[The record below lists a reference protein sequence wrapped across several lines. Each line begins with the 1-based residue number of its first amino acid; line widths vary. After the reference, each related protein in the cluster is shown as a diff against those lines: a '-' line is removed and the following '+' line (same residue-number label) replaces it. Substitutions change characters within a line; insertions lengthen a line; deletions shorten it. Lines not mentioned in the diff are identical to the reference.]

1 MTENEFNSLHTM
13 ITELRESMS
22 VDDFSEKV
30 YKISDVSNPDGI
42 FYSMKERMEYEQ
54 LLEQTNDKDIK
65 QN

>member
-22 VDDFSEKV
+22 VDEFFDKI
-30 YKISDVSNPDGI
+30 YKISDAYNPDGI

-54 LLEQTNDKDIK
+54 FLEQTNDKNIK

>member
-13 ITELRESMS
+13 IRELRQTIS
-22 VDDFSEKV
+22 VDEFYDKF
-30 YKISDVSNPDGI
+30 YKISDVLNPDGI

-54 LLEQTNDKDIK
+54 FLEQTNDKDIK

>member
-30 YKISDVSNPDGI
+30 YKISDVCNPDGI

-54 LLEQTNDKDIK
+54 FLEQTNDKDIK